1 MLRLPRWL
9 IRFDRGV
16 IGITRRYS
24 LLILR
29 IALGI
34 VFIWFGALKVFD
46 ASPVAGLVAETLPF
60 LSPRVA
66 VLCLGAVEVII
77 GLGLLTGWAIRV
89 TLLLFFAQMAGTFLI
104 AAVRPGLIFVDGN
117 PLLLTVL
124 GEFLLKNVVLIAGG
138 LAIVAT
144 VPRVAGDEGPRQMLK
159 GKARPA
165 IPPPSDG

>member
-1 MLRLPRWL
+1 MLRLPRWVV
-9 IRFDRGV
+9 RFDRGV

-29 IALGI
+29 ISLGV

-46 ASPVAGLVAETLPF
+46 ASPVAELVAETLSF
-60 LSPRVA
+60 LPPRTA
-66 VLCLGAVEVII
+66 VLVLGIVEVII

-89 TLLLFFAQMAGTFLI
+89 TLLLFFVQMAGTFLI
-104 AAVRPGLIFVDGN
+104 AVIRPDLVFEDGN

-124 GEFLLKNVVLIAGG
+124 GEFLLKNLVLIAGG

-144 VPRVAGDEGPRQMLK
+144 VPRVAGREDPGQMLK
-159 GKARPA
+159 DKARRA
-165 IPPPSDG
+165 I